1 MVEDVIV
8 KVAHVLGVKV
18 VQGST
23 VQSALFEDVFHT
35 LTVCENLVTGKNVL
49 PYGHIEGMDQAECF
63 YWFLHAG
70 SGIKREVNFG
80 QHCLLFLH

>member
-49 PYGHIEGMDQAECF
+49 PYGHIEGVEQT
-63 YWFLHAG
+63 
-70 SGIKREVNFG
+70 KNF
-80 QHCLLFLH
+80 LLFLHVGD